1 VLADLFSRNPSSS
14 DAASCHML
22 ALPPALFRG
31 GSVSA
36 SSHASAVDG
45 LADTCLIGAVG
56 AAVKIFRS
64 FYSVANDLA
73 TTAGTFRRHRLNGAF
88 KAVKDVRLPAR
99 GNLEGFIVLVAASFT
114 TCHCESSFNQEFR
127 ILTAL
132 ELTLLSG

>member
-1 VLADLFSRNPSSS
+1 
-14 DAASCHML
+14 ML

-88 KAVKDVRLPAR
+88 KAVGHVPVSRGKDFEREV
-99 GNLEGFIVLVAASFT
+99 ILVAAHFADRHTPSRP
-114 TCHCESSFNQEFR
+114 SR
-127 ILTAL
+127 LLTI
-132 ELTLLSG
+132 ERRGPVNEVIRLTVPQRSAPAFFAN